1 MPVVGINKSVF
12 KVQSGISSLL
22 QYPELKNNIKGEE
35 DSTFTNSAG
44 EKVTVQVYESVD
56 ETTECLTKVLNG
68 NIDVAHVLAE
78 EVHKT
83 VNYDLD
89 LAELY
94 LDLNL
99 ENVGVIVDPIDATA
113 EYIKAVHKDTRFN
126 IPSNG
131 LKCVTILIGLYDT
144 ITGVPVIGVINQP
157 FYEEVDQ
164 AYKSKIFWGI
174 SVGDVKLTNVEPP
187 SQERNHKIAVLSSSE
202 QTKFT
207 KFLKQKLKYEI
218 CYSSGAGHKILKL
231 ITGEADL
238 NLLSRSTTFK
248 WDTCAGQA
256 ILMAMG
262 GNVLS
267 LNDTIFTGKPVP
279 LLYSSNEPNVNM
291 NGILAYRDEET
302 INAIIAM
309 FLAK

>member
-1 MPVVGINKSVF
+1 MHDKLDDTI
-12 KVQSGISSLL
+12 
-22 QYPELKNNIKGEE
+22 
-35 DSTFTNSAG
+35 
-44 EKVTVQVYESVD
+44 
-56 ETTECLTKVLNG
+56 ECLAKVLNG
-68 NIDVAHVLAE
+68 NDAAARLLAE
-78 EVHKT
+78 EVHKN
-83 VNYDLD
+83 VVYNLD

-94 LDLNL
+94 LELNL

-113 EYIKAVHKDTRFN
+113 EYIKAVHKDNTRFN

-131 LKCVTILIGLYDT
+131 LKCVTILIGLFDS
-144 ITGVPVIGVINQP
+144 ITGVPIIGIINQP
-157 FYEEVDQ
+157 FFQELEVGEYQ
-164 AYKSKIFWGI
+164 SKIYWGI
-174 SVGDVKLTNVEPP
+174 SLGDIKLTNVEPP
-187 SQERNHKIAVLSSSE
+187 TQERTSKTAILSSSE

-207 KFLKQKLKYEI
+207 KFLKQKLKYDI

-238 NLLSRSTTFK
+238 NLLSRATTFK

-256 ILMAMG
+256 ILMAIG

-279 LLYSSNEPNVNM
+279 LQYGNKEPNCNM

-302 INAIIAM
+302 INTIISV
-309 FLAK
+309 FSAK